1 MNRSRPVC
9 ALAAGLMSFLAAAG
23 GQSPSLLPAT
33 TSSVSGQFVVSSV
46 PVTNP
51 YFRRPDPG
59 TNTDYLR
66 LEPSLL
72 AVSAERFKAGLRK
85 EIGIAPDASWS
96 GKIFLALHP
105 ARSLDEPVVIAEQ
118 AILGHWNYRLEMP
131 DIISRNRCA
140 RAFSAVLL
148 LELANR
154 RTPADGRLAA
164 VPDWL
169 ADGLARQVM
178 EADETRAILSA
189 PVKLVNTIPETR
201 LDVKRRGIDPLA
213 GARRVLQNSP
223 ALAFDQLSWP
233 SGAQENGD
241 DGGVYLASAQ
251 LFVDE
256 LLALQNGQAGVRA
269 LLLQLPSHANWQT
282 AFFNA
287 FRENFSRPLDVEK
300 WWALRVVA
308 FAAHDPGSRWT
319 AAVSRDRLNAALV
332 VPVDIRRS
340 SNSLPA
346 YAEISLQ
353 SAIRNFAPP
362 RQTEVL
368 QTRLRDIELLQLR
381 LSPELASV
389 AAGYRDVLADFLGE
403 RKRSLFHRPPD
414 VPLTLKRLDTLDAR
428 RREAESKL
436 RLAAL
441 PPDLNLNRP

>member
-1 MNRSRPVC
+1 MNRPRPVC
-9 ALAAGLMSFLAAAG
+9 ALAAGLLSFLATAG
-23 GQSPSLLPAT
+23 GQSSSLLPAT
-33 TSSVSGQFVVSSV
+33 TSSASGQFVVSST

-59 TNTDYLR
+59 ANTDYLR

-72 AVSAERFKAGLRK
+72 AVSAERFKAELRK
-85 EIGIAPDASWS
+85 EIGIASDASWS

-105 ARSLDEPVVIAEQ
+105 ARSLDEPVLIAAQ
-118 AILGHWNYRLEMP
+118 PFLGHWNYRLEMP
-131 DIISRNRCA
+131 DIIRRNRCA

-154 RTPADGRLAA
+154 QTTAGGRLAA

-169 ADGLARQVM
+169 ADGLARQVLA
-178 EADETRAILSA
+178 ADETRAILSA
-189 PVKLVNTIPETR
+189 PVRLVNTIPETR

-213 GARRVLQNSP
+213 GARRVLQDSP
-223 ALAFDQLSWP
+223 ALTFDQLSWP

-256 LLALQNGQAGVRA
+256 LLTLQNGPAKVRA
-269 LLLQLPSHANWQT
+269 LLAQLPAHANWQT
-282 AFFNA
+282 AFFDA
-287 FRENFSRPLDVEK
+287 FRENFNRPLDVEK

-319 AAVSRDRLNAALV
+319 PAVSRDRLNAALV
-332 VPVDIRRS
+332 VPVDIRHS

-353 SAIRNFAPP
+353 AVIRDFKPD
-362 RQTEVL
+362 RQVEIL
-368 QTRLRDIELLQLR
+368 QTRLRDLELLQFR
-381 LSPELASV
+381 LAPELATV

-403 RKRSLFHRPPD
+403 RKRGLFHRPPD
-414 VPLTLKRLDTLDAR
+414 VPLTLKRLDTMDAR
-428 RREAESKL
+428 RREAESQL
-436 RLAAL
+436 RLAVL
-441 PPDLNLNRP
+441 PPNLKPKRP

>member
-1 MNRSRPVC
+1 MNRLRPVC
-9 ALAAGLMSFLAAAG
+9 ALAAGLLSFLAAAS
-23 GQSPSLLPAT
+23 GQSSSFLPAS
-33 TSSVSGQFVVSSV
+33 TSSASGQFVVSST

-59 TNTDYLR
+59 TNAGYLR

-72 AVSAERFKAGLRK
+72 AVSAERFKADLRK

-105 ARSLDEPVVIAEQ
+105 ARSLDEPVVIVTQ
-118 AILGHWNYRLEMP
+118 PFLGHWDYRLEMP

-154 RTPADGRLAA
+154 QTPDGGRLGA

-169 ADGLARQVM
+169 ADGLARQIM
-178 EADETRAILSA
+178 AGEETRAILSA

-201 LDVKRRGIDPLA
+201 LDVKRRGIDPLI

-223 ALAFDQLSWP
+223 ALTFDQLSWP
-233 SGAQENGD
+233 TGTQENGD

-256 LLALQNGQAGVRA
+256 LLALQNGPARMRA
-269 LLLQLPSHANWQT
+269 LLSQLSSHANWQT
-282 AFFNA
+282 AFYDA
-287 FRENFSRPLDVEK
+287 FRANFSRPLDVEK
-300 WWALRVVA
+300 WWALRVIA
-308 FAAHDPGSRWT
+308 FAARNPGSRWT
-319 AAVSRDRLNAALV
+319 PAVSRDRLDAALV

-353 SAIRNFAPP
+353 SAIRHFAPP
-362 RQTEVL
+362 RQTEIL
-368 QTRLRDIELLQLR
+368 QTRLRDLELLQLR
-381 LSPELASV
+381 LAPELASV
-389 AAGYRDVLADFLGE
+389 AAGYSDVLADFLGE
-403 RKRSLFHRPPD
+403 RKRGLFHRPPD
-414 VPLTLKRLDTLDAR
+414 VPLTLKRLDALDAR
-428 RREAESKL
+428 RREAES
-436 RLAAL
+436 RLKPSVL
-441 PPDLNLNRP
+441 PPDLNPSRP